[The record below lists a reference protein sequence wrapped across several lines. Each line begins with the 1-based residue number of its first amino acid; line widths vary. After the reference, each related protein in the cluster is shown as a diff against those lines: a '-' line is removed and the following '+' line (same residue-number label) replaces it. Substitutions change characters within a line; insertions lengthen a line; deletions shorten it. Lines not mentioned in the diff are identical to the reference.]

1 MINLRHYLR
10 KLMLPVLAIAC
21 TVGSARP
28 KENVPG
34 PDDLPVVRNPKQV
47 ARLALTRP
55 APEYPP
61 VAKVNYLQGLVQIR
75 ITVSREGKVL
85 SAHVLHG
92 NAILAEAA
100 LTATRRWIYRPLAT
114 AAGPSG
120 FITTVSLKFT
130 LGNIGG
136 DLTPQQAEHD
146 FLRQVKPPQ
155 IKRPPQAAPTKEVV
169 HMRLL
174 VNDQGQVVDRD
185 VAPAGSAQFE
195 AACETLRG
203 WTFRPAHWGNLP
215 IASYFEVDVPVDTP
229 TVARAAALSGS
240 R

>member
-1 MINLRHYLR
+1 MINFRHYLR
-10 KLMLPVLAIAC
+10 RLLLPVLAIAC
-21 TVGSARP
+21 TVGSVRA
-28 KENVPG
+28 KENVSAS
-34 PDDLPVVRNPKQV
+34 DILPVLRNPKQA

-61 VAKVNYLQGLVQIR
+61 VARVNYLQGLVQIR

-130 LGNIGG
+130 LGNVGAS
-136 DLTPQQAEHD
+136 LTPQQAEHD

-155 IKRPPQAAPTKEVV
+155 MKRPPQDAPPREVI

-185 VAPAGSAQFE
+185 VPPVGSAQFE

-215 IASYFEVDVPVDTP
+215 IASYFEVDVPVSTP
-229 TVARAAALSGS
+229 IVARVAAITGS

>member
-1 MINLRHYLR
+1 M
-10 KLMLPVLAIAC
+10 PVL
-21 TVGSARP
+21 
-28 KENVPG
+28 
-34 PDDLPVVRNPKQV
+34 RNPKQA

-120 FITTVSLKFT
+120 FITTVNLKFT
-130 LGNIGG
+130 LGNLGT

-155 IKRPPQAAPTKEVV
+155 MEQPPQAAPSREVV

-185 VAPAGSAQFE
+185 VPPVDDAQFE
-195 AACETLRG
+195 AACETLRS

-215 IASYFEVDVPVDTP
+215 IASYFDVDVPVSAP
-229 TVARAAALSGS
+229 PLVGAAAIS
-240 R
+240 RSR